1 MSGDDQ
7 HDPSEAVRE
16 LLDHVVDSLGL
27 DATVEVTNDGETCV
41 GSVHGDD
48 LGLFIGRHGQTID
61 AVQHL
66 AQRMSGARPPARLRE
81 GRQIVIDAEGYRER
95 REAMLQR
102 QADGAAEDA
111 LRYGRPVALDAMTAS
126 ERRLVHEYLRDRGEI
141 QTYSEGDEPDRHL
154 IVAPLAEGDG

>member
-1 MSGDDQ
+1 MTDDDQ
-7 HDPSEAVRE
+7 HDPSEAVRD
-16 LLDHVVDSLGL
+16 LLERIVVALGL
-27 DATVEVTNDGETCV
+27 DATVEITEDGETCT
-41 GSVHGDD
+41 GTVHGDD

-66 AQRMSGARPPARLRE
+66 AQRISGARPPKLRD
-81 GRQIVIDAEGYRER
+81 GPQIVIDAEGYRAR

-126 ERRLVHEYLRDRGEI
+126 ERRLVHEYLRDRAEV

-154 IVAPLAEGDG
+154 IVAPLAGDS